1 MNDRERRIARA
12 RLLRREG
19 KTYHEIRMVIGPV
32 DDSTLRVW
40 LRGIQRP
47 PGTHRTHRRDDLRR
61 ECRRLRAEG
70 FTVPE
75 IAEKTGASK
84 GSVSPWVADVSPH
97 PQAKVRRASR
107 NSLARRRVGEVHR
120 RRAAARRE
128 ELTFK
133 AFDEFGDTSERD
145 LFIAGIA
152 LYWAEGAKAKPW
164 RRGSGVDFINSDVDV
179 LRTFLAWLDLLGI
192 PLRDRRFALSIHET
206 ADVGDS
212 ERWWAEQLGFPLEAL
227 SPAVL
232 KRHRPRTVRRNVG
245 ATYHGCLRVR
255 VARSGWL
262 YCAIEG
268 WWAALAA
275 GSNSRKRGVGT
286 YPCGSDP
293 SRVV

>member
-19 KTYHEIRMVIGPV
+19 KTYNEIRTVIGSV
-32 DDSTLRVW
+32 DDSTLRRW
-40 LRGIQRP
+40 LRGIARP
-47 PGTHRTHRRDDLRR
+47 PSTYRTRRQDELRR

-70 FTVPE
+70 LTVPE
-75 IAEKTGASK
+75 IAEKSGASK

-97 PQAKVRRASR
+97 PQAKLRRASR
-107 NSLARRRVGEVHR
+107 NAEARRRVGETHR
-120 RRAAARRE
+120 RRAAERRE
-128 ELTFK
+128 SLSSR
-133 AFDEFGDTSERD
+133 AFEDFGETSDRD
-145 LFIAGIA
+145 LFVAGLA

-192 PLRDRRFALSIHET
+192 PKTDRRFSLSIHES
-206 ADVGDS
+206 ADVGRS
-212 ERWWAEQLGFPLEAL
+212 ERWWSEQLGFPVEAL
-227 SPAVL
+227 SRAVL
-232 KRHRPRTVRRNVG
+232 KRHQPRTTQRNVG
-245 ATYHGCLRVR
+245 DGYQGCLRVR

-268 WWAALAA
+268 WWRALAV
-275 GSNSRKRGVGT
+275 GSKRNERSLGT
-286 YPCGSDP
+286 YPGGSNP